1 MSQIFASPRNLA
13 HDFSMEVSS
22 QESYESDYAQIEHC
36 EPPLTEEGD
45 AEWEQIWKDDKD
57 VMWSNIWRM
66 GQTNRVEIQRVPSVD
81 LDLDE
86 CDCEYVWNG
95 IYHPDFPEEW
105 SESHVDGTGPEMC
118 GNCAEYGCV
127 DKLTLS
133 DGTELENVFLGY
145 CVNCAI
151 FCYDGSRGR
160 GFTNKGQEL
169 SDEDILAMVPSSFNT
184 YLLQHKRFFN
194 FE

>member
-1 MSQIFASPRNLA
+1 MSQMTASPRNLA

-22 QESYESDYAQIEHC
+22 QESCVS
-36 EPPLTEEGD
+36 GD
-45 AEWEQIWKDDKD
+45 GCDDCHLEQVAWS
-57 VMWSNIWRM
+57 SNIWRM
-66 GQTNRVEIQRVPSVD
+66 TESDRIEIQRVPSVD
-81 LDLDE
+81 LDQYD
-86 CDCEYVWNG
+86 CDCECECEYEFIWNG

-118 GNCAEYGCV
+118 GNCTEYGCV
-127 DKLTLS
+127 DKLSLS

-151 FCYDGSRGR
+151 FCYNGSRGR

-169 SDEDILAMVPSSFNT
+169 SDEDILAMFPSSFNT
-184 YLLQHKRFFN
+184 YLLQHKHFFN